1 MIDEMYGI
9 APPKKKGPFSTV
21 MRAIGTVLKYFAVT
35 LSLAILYY
43 TIFSLVIYTD
53 TERKIARE
61 NKLFQKTYSQLIERE
76 SLLSDALADL
86 EVRDNQIYED
96 IFNAQPPKMDLLLDE
111 TYLSGVDSIPDR
123 VMVAYAH
130 DKIQEVENTASRVE
144 ANFRKI
150 FALNEAG
157 NALPP
162 LALPLG
168 SISYAQVGAS
178 VGQRL
183 NPFYK
188 VETPHYGIDLIAPQG
203 DPVFSSAAGVVTSVT
218 LSRKGLGN
226 VVEITHQG
234 GYVTRYCHLA
244 DIVVSS
250 GQRVSRHQRI
260 ASVGISGNSFAPHLH
275 YEIRKEGEV
284 LDPVD
289 YFFMSVTPDEYMNMK
304 YMATRTGQSMD

>member
-21 MRAIGTVLKYFAVT
+21 LRAIGTVLKYFVVTFALAV
-35 LSLAILYY
+35 IYY
-43 TIFSLVIYTD
+43 TVFSLVIYTD
-53 TERKIARE
+53 KEKRIARE
-61 NKLFQKTYSQLIERE
+61 NKLYQKTYSQLIERE
-76 SLLSDALADL
+76 YLLSDALAGL

-96 IFNAQPPKMDLLLDE
+96 IFSAQPPKMELLLDDDF
-111 TYLSGVDSIPDR
+111 LSGVDSIPDR
-123 VMVAYAH
+123 VMVSYAY
-130 DKIQEVENTASRVE
+130 DKVTKVENTASKVE
-144 ANFRKI
+144 DNFRKL
-150 FALNEAG
+150 FALSEAG

-162 LALPLG
+162 LSLPLD

-178 VGQRL
+178 IGQRL

-203 DPVFSSAAGVVTSVT
+203 DPVFSSAPGVVTLVSM
-218 LSRKGLGN
+218 SRKGLGN

-244 DIVVSS
+244 DIVVVS
-250 GQRVSRHQRI
+250 GQRVSRHQKL

-275 YEIRKEGEV
+275 YEIRHNEDI

-289 YFFMSVTPDEYMNMK
+289 FFFMSVTPDEYMNMK

>member
-21 MRAIGTVLKYFAVT
+21 LRAIGTVLKYFAVSI
-35 LSLAILYY
+35 SLAIIYY
-43 TIFSLVIYTD
+43 TLFSLLIYTD
-53 TERKIARE
+53 KERKIARE
-61 NKLFQKTYSQLIERE
+61 NKQYQKTYAQLIERE
-76 SLLSDALADL
+76 YLLSDALAGL

-96 IFNAQPPKMDLLLDE
+96 IFNAQPPKMELLIDDGF
-111 TYLSGVDSIPDR
+111 LSGVDSIPDR
-123 VMVAYAH
+123 VMVSYAH
-130 DKIQEVENTASRVE
+130 DKVLKVENTAAKVE
-144 ANFRKI
+144 ANFRRI
-150 FALNEAG
+150 FGLSEAG
-157 NALPP
+157 TALPP
-162 LALPLG
+162 LCLPLD

-178 VGQRL
+178 IGQRL

-203 DPVFSSAAGVVTSVT
+203 DPVFSSAAGVVSTVIT
-218 LSRKGLGN
+218 SRKGLGN

-244 DIVVSS
+244 DIVVVS
-250 GQRVSRHQRI
+250 GQRVSAHQRL

-275 YEIRKEGEV
+275 YEIRKGEEI